1 MELHDIDLNLLV
13 VFNQLMAERKVS
25 KVAENLGLGQPAV
38 SNALARL
45 RRLMGDELF
54 LRTSAGMQPTPLAE
68 ALSTSVGQALGLIHG
83 AVNAR
88 STFDAASSKR
98 RFSIGMTDIGEIYF
112 LPQLMQHLH
121 KLAPHVS
128 ITTVRNTALNLKD
141 AMEAGQVDLA
151 IGLLPQ
157 LKSGFF
163 QRRLFEQKYV
173 CLVRRRHPL
182 TRRAKLQEADF
193 FAAEHLTVVSAGT
206 GHGKVDQLLA
216 RNTLQRTVRLTVP
229 HYVAIGHILQASDL
243 VATVPE
249 RLAERMVAPFGLAV
263 LPHPVKLPQIAIH
276 LFWHAK
282 FQKDAANQWLRNV
295 IVALHAD

>member
-13 VFNQLMAERKVS
+13 VFDQLMAERKVS

-45 RRLMGDELF
+45 RKLLGDELF
-54 LRTSAGMQPTPLAE
+54 LRTSAGMQPTPFAEQLA
-68 ALSTSVGQALGLIHG
+68 ASVGLALGMLHS

-88 STFDAASSKR
+88 SSFDPGSSQR
-98 RFSIGMTDIGEIYF
+98 RFAIGMTDIGEIYF
-112 LPQLMQHLH
+112 LPRLMQRLH
-121 KLAPHVS
+121 EVAPQVS
-128 ITTVRNTALNLKD
+128 ITTVRNTAVNLKD

-182 TRRAKLQEADF
+182 ARRTLREADF
-193 FAAEHLTVVSAGT
+193 FAAEHLAVVSAGT
-206 GHGKVDQLLA
+206 GHGRVDQILDRSA
-216 RNTLQRTVRLTVP
+216 PQRKVRLTVP
-229 HYVAIGHILQASDL
+229 HYVAIGHILQSSDL
-243 VATVPE
+243 VATVPQ
-249 RLAERMVAPFGLAV
+249 RLAERMVAPFELAV
-263 LPHPVKLPQIAIH
+263 LPHPVKLPEIAIH

-282 FQKDAANQWLRNV
+282 YQKDPANQWLRSL
-295 IVALHAD
+295 IVELHAD